1 MLLKNEDIIQAIK
14 VINPVLNI
22 KFTGR
27 DALALLKNVEILKEN
42 YLEIMREYEVL
53 KNEYANDK
61 EILNSKLEELLKHE
75 TDIEI
80 KKLTQSLDF
89 IKIEP
94 VILNKILFMFK

>member
-1 MLLKNEDIIQAIK
+1 MILKNEDIIEAIK
-14 VINPVLNI
+14 VLNPVLNI
-22 KFTGR
+22 KFVGR
-27 DALALLKNVEILKEN
+27 DALALLKNAGTLKEN

-61 EILNSKLEELLKHE
+61 EILNIKLEELLKHE
-75 TDIEI
+75 TDIKI

>member
-1 MLLKNEDIIQAIK
+1 MLLKNEDIIEAIK
-14 VINPVLNI
+14 VLNPVLNI
-22 KFTGR
+22 KFVGR
-27 DALALLKNVEILKEN
+27 DALALLKNAETLKEN

-53 KNEYANDK
+53 KNEYTNDK
-61 EILNSKLEELLKHE
+61 EILNIKLEELLKHE
-75 TDIEI
+75 TDIKI